1 MSSLFTTRAAR
12 TKMDS
17 DGAVESEGTDETR
30 RSHVMLRFTTW
41 SEERDPDALLS
52 PKAGESGSSIRR
64 RNELFRRRGTG
75 GS

>member
-30 RSHVMLRFTTW
+30 RSHVMLRFTTL

-52 PKAGESGSSIRR
+52 PKAGESGSIRR